1 MHVLLADD
9 QAQVRS
15 ALRLLLEQE
24 PNVDT
29 ISEVADT
36 ETLLAFVKEHHP
48 DLLLLDWELAGLADA
63 EVVAELRRA
72 SPNLAIVALSGRL
85 GARQTSLEAGVEAF
99 VSKGRPPEEL
109 LSILH
114 KIKRNRESVHRERVE
129 DWMTREVV
137 QIAPDATLMETYRLM
152 SEKNTRRLP
161 VVNKGQ
167 LVGIICLND
176 ILKAS
181 TSDRGTVMSDVA
193 VAMALAS
200 LTVGQVMTANPV
212 TISNQQTIGEAASLM
227 INHQIS
233 SLPVVDSSG
242 SVVGVITESD
252 IFKTMVRLWNV
263 RVNLATQ
270 VAQED

>member
-24 PNVDT
+24 PSVDT

-36 ETLLAFVKEHHP
+36 ESLLAFVKEHQP
-48 DLLLLDWELAGLADA
+48 DLLLLDWELAGLAEA
-63 EVVAELRRA
+63 PVIAELRRA
-72 SPNLAIVALSGRL
+72 RPNLAIVALSGRL

-99 VSKGRPPEEL
+99 VSKSRPPEEL

-114 KIKRNRESVHRERVE
+114 KIKRNRDSVHRQRLE
-129 DWMTREVV
+129 DWMTRDVV
-137 QIAPDATLMETYRLM
+137 QIGPDATLMETYRLM

-161 VVNKGQ
+161 VVEQGQ

-181 TSDRGTVMSDVA
+181 TSDRGTILSDVA

-200 LTVGQVMTANPV
+200 LTVGQVMTPNPV
-212 TISNQQTIGEAASLM
+212 TVSNQQTIGEAASLM
-227 INHQIS
+227 VNHQIS
-233 SLPVVDSSG
+233 CLPVVDSNG
-242 SVVGVITESD
+242 RVVGVITESD
-252 IFKTMVRLWNV
+252 IFKAMVRMWNV
-263 RVNLATQ
+263 RANLAT
-270 VAQED
+270 